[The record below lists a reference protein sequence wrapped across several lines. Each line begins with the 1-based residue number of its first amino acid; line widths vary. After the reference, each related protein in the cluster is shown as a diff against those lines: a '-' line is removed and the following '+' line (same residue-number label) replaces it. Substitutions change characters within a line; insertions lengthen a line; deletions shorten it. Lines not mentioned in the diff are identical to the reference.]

1 MKNNADEIRRLK
13 ERLGQGTLKT
23 VIIPHIS
30 ADGDAAG
37 SCSAL
42 SEVLQQVG
50 IEWHI
55 LTCDFIPEYLRFLKN
70 ISSAISFQEK
80 PEECKRLLADADL
93 IFMLDHNTVARE
105 GDLENWVVASPA
117 GRVIIDHH
125 PDPDPQQYVISDTQ
139 VSSTCELLYI
149 VMSQIWGKEIV
160 TPDIAG
166 ALYTGINTDT
176 GGLSHNSSHPQTYR
190 IIADLLEAGLD
201 KAYIHERIYQM
212 NNLSRLRLI
221 GNVLLNKLEV
231 NEQYPV
237 AIMPITREELDRYN
251 YKDGDLEGLVN
262 IPLSVHNVCVSVQ
275 ITERRERVKLSF
287 RSKGNV
293 PVNEWA
299 KAFFNGGGHLNA
311 AGGDGFAAG
320 RSGEKGKRNDSLVFR
335 TTKKQRYLNIHILLK
350 TFIVMPFFK
359 FHFVEASRMA
369 GVSRRMADRLQETIG
384 CPREHIVFELIHS
397 SVVADVTIKSGN
409 DWPYVE
415 VDYFERPPE
424 VQHEVAKVIYECLM
438 AAGYQNSDVYFRYLT
453 PENYYENGACL
464 K

>member
-139 VSSTCELLYI
+139 VSSTCELLY
-149 VMSQIWGKEIV
+149 
-160 TPDIAG
+160 
-166 ALYTGINTDT
+166 
-176 GGLSHNSSHPQTYR
+176 
-190 IIADLLEAGLD
+190 
-201 KAYIHERIYQM
+201 QM

-311 AGGDGFAAG
+311 AGGQMDLPLAEVV
-320 RSGEKGKRNDSLVFR
+320 RKVK
-335 TTKKQRYLNIHILLK
+335 
-350 TFIVMPFFK
+350 
-359 FHFVEASRMA
+359 
-369 GVSRRMADRLQETIG
+369 ETI
-384 CPREHIVFELIHS
+384 PWFFEQL
-397 SVVADVTIKSGN
+397 KNSG
-409 DWPYVE
+409 
-415 VDYFERPPE
+415 
-424 VQHEVAKVIYECLM
+424 I
-438 AAGYQNSDVYFRYLT
+438 
-453 PENYYENGACL
+453 
-464 K
+464 